1 MLSRSSRA
9 PLLITGAITAVFFA
23 VILWG
28 GDAWRWYSQRLGAPP
43 NLEGVDT
50 EALHAEHFPAWLIAA
65 SRGVESEQARSRWS
79 ALQEAVKADDNLT
92 ELLRRLDALTT
103 SGKLVDRS
111 EELTAWFAQW
121 NGYLDEHD
129 VPYQLSGGLMSGE
142 PVHVWATSL
151 YTLADVRVGVGER
164 SVRARVFERVDGTN
178 LREFYLGAAQPAV
191 DGAVI
196 LSDRVLEYAL
206 DRLWPVLDPAVAEDD
221 LFPSARPFAAAIR
234 REVAAGLPAD
244 VLETLRRTAAA
255 RLEIVNA
262 ADAIRSRTDCSR
274 FMISR
279 IPWHGFAERDL
290 DNMARAV
297 DEWSECPGVKPAEHE
312 ALDRGSGALHGVEGL
327 RPAVESLLA
336 WSTRTIALHEA
347 RHVADAED
355 AGGFDERL
363 DCTICQ
369 DRDGASVTA
378 ELSAYVASI
387 AWSEAPATALYQ
399 ACDAVADQAGS
410 HRRALELLL
419 DATSSSCNVAP
430 VEPAAA
436 MQALEQRAFER
447 SDAITLPDDYPTTLP
462 LPRRELE

>member
-1 MLSRSSRA
+1 MPSRSSRA
-9 PLLITGAITAVFFA
+9 PLLITGAITAAFFA

-28 GDAWRWYSQRLGAPP
+28 GDAWRWYSQRLGAPS

-50 EALHAEHFPAWLIAA
+50 EALHAEHFPAWIIAA
-65 SRGVESEQARSRWS
+65 SRGVESEQARARWS
-79 ALQEAVKADDNLT
+79 ALQDAVEADDNLT
-92 ELLRRLDALTT
+92 ELLRRLDGLTA
-103 SGKLVDRS
+103 SGRLVDRG
-111 EELTAWFAQW
+111 EELTAWFSQW
-121 NGYLDEHD
+121 NGYLDEHE

-142 PVHVWATSL
+142 PVHIWATSL
-151 YTLADVRVGVGER
+151 HTLADLRVGVGER
-164 SVRARVFERVDGTN
+164 SVRARVFERVDRTN
-178 LREFYLGAAQPAV
+178 LREFYLGAADPAV

-196 LSDRVLEYAL
+196 LSDRVFEYAL
-206 DRLWPVLDPAVAEDD
+206 DRLWPVLDPAVADD
-221 LFPSARPFAAAIR
+221 ELFPSARPFAADIR

-244 VLETLRRTAAA
+244 VLETLRSTAAA
-255 RLEIVNA
+255 RLEIVAA

-274 FMISR
+274 FVISR

-297 DEWSECPGVKPAEHE
+297 DEWSECPGVKPAEHR
-312 ALDRGSGALHGVEGL
+312 ALDHGSRALHGVEGL
-327 RPAVESLLA
+327 QPAVESLLA
-336 WSTRTIALHEA
+336 WSTTTIALHEA

-355 AGGFDERL
+355 VGGYEERL

-378 ELSAYVASI
+378 ELSAYAASI
-387 AWSEAPATALYQ
+387 AWSEAPVTALYQ

-430 VEPAAA
+430 VELGPA
-436 MQALEQRAFER
+436 MQALEQRAFDR
-447 SDAITLPDDYPTTLP
+447 SDPITLPEDYPATLP
-462 LPRRELE
+462 LPRREAQ